1 MSCNASAYSAS
12 HTAESSL
19 ACLAIK
25 AVLMFLETILPET
38 FAKRIVA
45 VILLSVDTPVQRI
58 QRFLDMGKSTVYNLK
73 KALNNA
79 SSADEI
85 VSLFQMKPGCGRMES
100 YCLLQLRNE

>member
-12 HTAESSL
+12 HIAESSL

-45 VILLSVDTPVQRI
+45 VILLSVDTL
-58 QRFLDMGKSTVYNLK
+58 FKEFSVYLIWENL
-73 KALNNA
+73 
-79 SSADEI
+79 
-85 VSLFQMKPGCGRMES
+85 R
-100 YCLLQLRNE
+100 YTT

>member
-58 QRFLDMGKSTVYNLK
+58 QRLLDMGKSTVYNFWRVQSSSILK
-73 KALNNA
+73 C
-79 SSADEI
+79 SSKKRRTF
-85 VSLFQMKPGCGRMES
+85 LFLG
-100 YCLLQLRNE
+100 NI